1 MGMYIDILYTR
12 NHQDMEDIP
21 SYILSDTQYIY
32 NFINEMNLQSVMNDN
47 QKSLMEEGRQDIGVV
62 PVPDYVNELTDEE
75 IDGLSMSID
84 IPFTSA
90 DEIKA
95 FITFIRDNNIPA
107 LFFG

>member
-1 MGMYIDILYTR
+1 
-12 NHQDMEDIP
+12 
-21 SYILSDTQYIY
+21 
-32 NFINEMNLQSVMNDN
+32 
-47 QKSLMEEGRQDIGVV
+47 
-62 PVPDYVNELTDEE
+62 EE